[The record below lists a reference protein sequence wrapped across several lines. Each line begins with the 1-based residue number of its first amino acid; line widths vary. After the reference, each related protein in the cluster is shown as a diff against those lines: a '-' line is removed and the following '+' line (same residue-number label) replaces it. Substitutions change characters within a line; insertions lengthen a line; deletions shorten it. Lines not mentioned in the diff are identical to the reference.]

1 MKNISD
7 HLLGVIIFGKEII
20 ENYKN
25 KPDDRDM
32 YTALI
37 CLLDIENLLD
47 LGRTLAEGSDEG
59 WRTAINSGMDEIRS
73 EIFLLMKKLD
83 KAKIQTSLN
92 YQAEQLKT
100 NFVGSL

>member
-1 MKNISD
+1 VN
-7 HLLGVIIFGKEII
+7 FGKEII
-20 ENYKN
+20 ETYKDR
-25 KPDDRDM
+25 PDDRDV

-47 LGRTLAEGSDEG
+47 LGRTLVEESDG
-59 WRTAINSGMDEIRS
+59 RLRQTINSGMDEIRS
-73 EIFLLMKKLD
+73 EILLLMKKLD